1 MKKLVLALFL
11 LLAAR
16 GAAQAQTKAYINRET
31 KAFTLVANMREDHR
45 IYGYSAAS
53 LRAKKLL
60 LFSIFTSDVKG
71 NPHHLPL
78 GAYYDTHGLKE
89 GDQIK
94 FVSDG
99 PVGFVKLS
107 FVSAGRGA
115 TPFYV
120 QRRFVG
126 FD

>member
-11 LLAAR
+11 LLATR
-16 GAAQAQTKAYINRET
+16 GAARAQTKAFINKET
-31 KAFTLVANMREDHR
+31 KSFMLVANMREDHQ
-45 IYGYSAAS
+45 IYGYSSAS
-53 LRAKKLL
+53 LRSKKLL

-71 NPHHLPL
+71 NPHRLPL
-78 GAYYDTHGLKE
+78 GAYYETSGLKE
-89 GDQIK
+89 GDQIN

-99 PVGFVKLS
+99 PAGFVKLS
-107 FVSAGRGA
+107 FVSAGHGA

-120 QRRFVG
+120 QRKFVV